1 MCIRDSYHSLR
12 QELGAFN
19 PEMLA
24 RPELIAMSKADL
36 PDVREAYPEL
46 KAEFSKLGKDLRLI
60 SAATHEGTQ
69 DLMRELAEQLLL

>member
-1 MCIRDSYHSLR
+1 
-12 QELGAFN
+12 
-19 PEMLA
+19 
-24 RPELIAMSKADL
+24 MSKADL